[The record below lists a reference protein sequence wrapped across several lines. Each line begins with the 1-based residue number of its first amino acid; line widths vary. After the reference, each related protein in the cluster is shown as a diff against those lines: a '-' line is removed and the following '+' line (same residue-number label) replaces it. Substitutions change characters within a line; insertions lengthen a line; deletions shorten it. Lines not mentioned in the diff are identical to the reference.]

1 MGTGEEK
8 AILLYNYLSGLNF
21 DVYLVLGM
29 AVPEGETAFVLYRD
43 KSTNNQW
50 MVNPSTGI
58 KTDVKDSNCS
68 MQQVWALVNQ
78 SDVINIPKLYYKKKT
93 NLICNS

>member
-1 MGTGEEK
+1 
-8 AILLYNYLSGLNF
+8 
-21 DVYLVLGM
+21 M

-68 MQQVWALVNQ
+68 MQQVWTLVNQ
-78 SDVINIPKLYYKKKT
+78 SDVIIYQMKLLNFEENK
-93 NLICNS
+93 N

>member
-1 MGTGEEK
+1 M
-8 AILLYNYLSGLNF
+8 NC
-21 DVYLVLGM
+21 DVYLVLGI
-29 AVPEGETAFVLYRD
+29 AAPEGEIAFVLYGG

-78 SDVINIPKLYYKKKT
+78 SDVIPNKI
-93 NLICNS
+93 I